1 VRYSATLLEHFLNP
15 RNAGLMRE
23 PDGVG
28 VEEYAGC
35 GDLARFFVR
44 VQDGRVREV
53 RFQTYG
59 CGPTIAAASAA
70 SERMIGRTVEALVNL
85 KPQEVEDAVDGL
97 PDDRK
102 HAADVVAGALRAAAL
117 DALRR
122 PRGGVA

>member
-1 VRYSATLLEHFLNP
+1 MRYSPTLLEHFLNP

-23 PDGVG
+23 PDGTG
-28 VEEYAGC
+28 VDEYEGC
-35 GDLARFFVR
+35 GDLARFFLR
-44 VQDGRVREV
+44 VQDGRVSEV

-70 SERMIGRTVEALVNL
+70 SEKVAGRPVEELLNMKA
-85 KPQEVEDAVDGL
+85 QEVEDAVGGL
-97 PDDRK
+97 PEDRK

-122 PRGGVA
+122 HRGGEA